1 MFTLCVAALPTAP
14 SYSAKDILEAF
25 AKGQRAGQK
34 GRSDAA
40 FDFEG
45 EARRAHVRAHP
56 EDRTLEEQLARVK
69 EELHQV
75 TTAAAGLQRENAELR
90 LQGGTG
96 ATAAV
101 PAQRGDLSREA
112 ADVAP
117 CAAGWTRFAATGT
130 REEQFA
136 QLRSGAGPEVASM
149 AELFS
154 VHSCTLGAAELSPRG
169 WAAGVTFL
177 VQRRQGCLSHG
188 TPSPTLSRS
197 PDVVRR
203 LKRLGPDELLWM
215 LEGPELAP
223 CTVEHVG
230 DCAYLVQC
238 RLGRP
243 GRYHI
248 AAMHLR
254 SNYDA
259 VNEAIKGWPPGQ
271 YDFPLGD
278 HAFYDA
284 ATPTPRTAALTECDG
299 TAAWPRGDRHVCN
312 GRWVA
317 TSDRPLL
324 AAPTMNVSHEQFPM
338 RPLWVLRDEYA
349 WQPYGC
355 RLPKLDSA
363 DAVAELL
370 ASAGISDVYFYGD
383 SQAALLFHMFT
394 EGLKWPSGS
403 VQTYSRQYWF
413 SRFRTQPLNGVT
425 LHRYTGQFGQAMY
438 CPQPRNAT
446 RWAGTW
452 KRCTG
457 GAAGNNSLVI
467 SMWGLHQLSGRVP
480 VATYAEE
487 VGAWTRR
494 AAAWRREGRNRHVY
508 WLPNPTMP
516 PSVDGFVRGHGD
528 GKSSHGA
535 ALYNQVAREA
545 LARES
550 VPSIDHIAI
559 DHAYTLLQD
568 DTAHFTAPPI
578 FKVQPLVVLA
588 QIRDLLRVAGNI
600 PRQALRSR
608 ARMFAVDGVL
618 V

>member
-1 MFTLCVAALPTAP
+1 MFLPLYLAAA
-14 SYSAKDILEAF
+14 SYSARDILQAF
-25 AKGQRAGQK
+25 QKGQTA
-34 GRSDAA
+34 RSDAP

-69 EELHQV
+69 EELHQA
-75 TTAAAGLQRENAELR
+75 TLAAAGLQRENAELR

-101 PAQRGDLSREA
+101 SPQRGDLSREA
-112 ADVAP
+112 ADVAA
-117 CAAGWTRFAATGT
+117 CAAGWTRFAPTGPP
-130 REEQFA
+130 EEQFA
-136 QLRSGAGPEVASM
+136 QLRSGAGLKVASM
-149 AELFS
+149 DELFS
-154 VHSCTLGAAELSPRG
+154 VHSCTLGAAELAPRR

-188 TPSPTLSRS
+188 APSPTLSRS

-223 CTVEHVG
+223 CTVEHLG

-284 ATPTPRTAALTECDG
+284 PPSLVPRDHRAVARAECDG

-312 GRWVA
+312 GRWVS
-317 TSDRPLL
+317 TSASPLL
-324 AAPTMNVSHEQFPM
+324 AAPTQNVSHEQFPM

-349 WQPYGC
+349 WMPYGC
-355 RLPKLDSA
+355 RLPGRLDSA
-363 DAVAELL
+363 DAVSQLL
-370 ASAGISDVYFYGD
+370 AAAGISDVYFYGD

-394 EGLKWPSGS
+394 L
-403 VQTYSRQYWF
+403 
-413 SRFRTQPLNGVT
+413 T
-425 LHRYTGQFGQAMY
+425 LTL
-438 CPQPRNAT
+438 T
-446 RWAGTW
+446 LTL
-452 KRCTG
+452 T
-457 GAAGNNSLVI
+457 
-467 SMWGLHQLSGRVP
+467 
-480 VATYAEE
+480 
-487 VGAWTRR
+487 
-494 AAAWRREGRNRHVY
+494 
-508 WLPNPTMP
+508 PTP
-516 PSVDGFVRGHGD
+516 
-528 GKSSHGA
+528 
-535 ALYNQVAREA
+535 
-545 LARES
+545 
-550 VPSIDHIAI
+550 
-559 DHAYTLLQD
+559 TLTL
-568 DTAHFTAPPI
+568 T
-578 FKVQPLVVLA
+578 
-588 QIRDLLRVAGNI
+588 
-600 PRQALRSR
+600 
-608 ARMFAVDGVL
+608 
-618 V
+618 